1 MITKGTLKLAV
12 ILHNKPNTDMFV
24 EMAENR
30 APRTEFYEVAQIG
43 KGELF
48 PKSHIREIKIL
59 PKSIRHYLVL
69 IQVCWDFIK
78 ERKNYNAVYVT
89 AEDIMFTLNFLLFF
103 FKWNG
108 VICGV
113 VNIIRTTR
121 RKVLIKLFLKKK
133 NVIIISVSTH
143 NTNIM
148 LDELKLNP
156 NNIIAC
162 KGWVDTKFFAT
173 RGDFPTTTASY
184 SFSCGTE
191 QRNYPL
197 LADCAKFSPWNFKV
211 QATGFFAETNAVLAS
226 PPKNM
231 SVSGEKVSFR
241 DLRDLYAAAAVVVVP
256 LYESSYAAGLTCIL
270 EAMSCGKPVVATDT
284 VGLEGLIEPGR
295 SGLLVPANDPK
306 ALAAAVDRLMSD
318 KQLRLTLGEHNRAW
332 AQENVAADM
341 QAGKWLERMAQLSAA
356 L

>member
-1 MITKGTLKLAV
+1 MITKGTLKLAI
-12 ILHNKPNTDMFV
+12 ILHNKPNPDIFV

-48 PKSHIREIKIL
+48 PKRHIREIKFL
-59 PKSIRHYLVL
+59 PRSIRHYLVL
-69 IQVCWDFIK
+69 IQACWGFIK

-89 AEDIMFTLNFLLFF
+89 SEDTMFTLSFLLFF

-113 VNIIRTTR
+113 VNIIKTTR

-133 NVIIISVSTH
+133 NIIIISVSTY
-143 NTNIM
+143 NTKIM

-156 NNIIAC
+156 NNVIAC
-162 KGWVDTKFFAT
+162 KGWVDTKFFT
-173 RGDFPTTTASY
+173 RGEFPTNAASY
-184 SFSCGTE
+184 LFSCGTE
-191 QRNYPL
+191 QRNYQL

-241 DLRDLYAAAAVVVVP
+241 DLRDLYAAAAVVVVA
-256 LYESSYAAGLTCIL
+256 LYESSYAAGLTCVL

-295 SGLLVPANDPK
+295 SGLLVPTNDPK

-318 KQLRLTLGEHNRAW
+318 EQLRLALGEHNRAW
-332 AQENVAADM
+332 AQGNVAADV
-341 QAGKWLERMAQLSAA
+341 QAAIWLERMAQLSAA